1 MAGPETDQDDKTE
14 APTQR
19 RLDKARAQGQ
29 APVSQE
35 LAGFAGLLGGT
46 LALALALPATAQR
59 LAASLAGWLGTPDL
73 ALDRGFS
80 ALGAATLGNVLL
92 LVLAVGALVAA
103 PALVAHLLQTGF
115 LVSAAHMK
123 PQWSRVS
130 PAAGLKRL
138 VSPEALVAF
147 LKNLLKLAVLGVV
160 VWNVLAGDLTRLAA
174 HTTMAPEGILHAARG
189 PLLRVLAAVLVA
201 LAVLAV
207 LDLLWTRLRFT
218 RQMRMSRQD
227 LRDEHKE
234 AEGDPHLKAKLRRIR
249 EQRAKNRM
257 MAEVKNASVVVTNPT
272 HYAVALAY
280 DRAKDAAPR
289 VVAKGVDEVAARI
302 RAEADKHR
310 VPLYRN
316 PPLARA
322 LFTVDLGRAVPA
334 DQYQAV
340 AEVIAY
346 VWRLKSRVGA
356 GAGAGAGAGSAGLR

>member
-1 MAGPETDQDDKTE
+1 MAGPETDQDDRTE

-19 RLDKARAQGQ
+19 RLDKAREQGQ

-35 LAGFAGLLGGT
+35 LAGFAGLLGA
-46 LALALALPATAQR
+46 ALALVTLVPPATHR
-59 LAASLAGWLGTPDL
+59 LAASLAGWFSAPAIDRTPAML
-73 ALDRGFS
+73 ALAGETAWR
-80 ALGAATLGNVLL
+80 ALL
-92 LVLAVGALVAA
+92 LVGSVAA
-103 PALVAHLLQTGF
+103 IVAVAALAAHLLQTGL
-115 LVSAAHMK
+115 LVSTQQLR
-123 PQWSRVS
+123 PRWSKIS

-138 VSPEALVAF
+138 VSLEALFNF
-147 LKNLLKLAVLGVV
+147 LKSVLKLAVLGGVA
-160 VWNVLAGDLTRLAA
+160 WHVLAGDLAQLAA
-174 HTTMAPEGILHAARG
+174 MAERPPETILRAALE
-189 PLLRVLAAVLVA
+189 PFMRVLAAVLMA
-201 LAVLAV
+201 LAVLTA
-207 LDLLWTRLRFT
+207 LDLLVTRLRFT

-249 EQRAKNRM
+249 EQRARQRM
-257 MAEVKNASVVVTNPT
+257 MAEVKNAAVVITNPT

-289 VVAKGVDEVAARI
+289 VVAKGADAVAARI
-302 RAEADKHR
+302 RAEADKYR

-322 LFTVDLGRAVPA
+322 LFTIDLGRVVPP

-346 VWRLKSRVGA
+346 VWRLKSRA
-356 GAGAGAGAGSAGLR
+356 GAVH

>member
-19 RLDKARAQGQ
+19 RLDRARGQGQ

-35 LAGFAGLLGGT
+35 LAGFAGLIGA
-46 LALALALPATAQR
+46 ALALAMFVPLAAQR
-59 LAASLAGWLGTPDL
+59 LAASLAAWLSAPELPGL
-73 ALDRGFS
+73 QAAL
-80 ALGAATLGNVLL
+80 ALGADTLGRVLL
-92 LVLAVGALVAA
+92 LVVGVAALVAA
-103 PALVAHLLQTGF
+103 PALAAHLLQTGL
-115 LVSAAHMK
+115 LVSAAQMR
-123 PQWSRVS
+123 PQLSRIS

-138 VSPEALVAF
+138 VSPEALVGF
-147 LKNLLKLAVLGVV
+147 LKNLMKLVVLGLI
-160 VWNVLAGDLTRLAA
+160 VWHVLAGDLARLAA
-174 HTTMAPEGILHAARG
+174 AAAMPPEAILNGAHG
-189 PLLRVLAAVLVA
+189 PFLRVVAAVLAA
-201 LAVLAV
+201 LAVLTV

-227 LRDEHKE
+227 LREEHKE

-249 EQRAKNRM
+249 EQRARQRM
-257 MAEVKNASVVVTNPT
+257 MAAVKNAAVVVTNPT

-280 DRAKDAAPR
+280 DRAKDSAPR
-289 VVAKGVDEVAARI
+289 VVAKGVDAVAARI

-310 VPLYRN
+310 VPQYRN

-322 LFTVDLGRAVPA
+322 LFTVELGRAVPA

-346 VWRLKSRVGA
+346 VWRLKSRA
-356 GAGAGAGAGSAGLR
+356 GAGAGGMH

>member
-1 MAGPETDQDDKTE
+1 MAGPDADQDDKTE

-19 RLDKARAQGQ
+19 RLDKARAEGR

-35 LAGFAGLLGGT
+35 VAGFAGLLGG
-46 LALALALPATAQR
+46 ALALVAVVPAAAGR
-59 LAASLAGWLGTPDL
+59 LAGALSGWLATPDL

-80 ALGAATLGNVLL
+80 ALAAATFAQVLL
-92 LVLAVGALVAA
+92 LLLAIALMVAA
-103 PALVAHLLQTGF
+103 PALVAHLLQTGL
-115 LVSAAHMK
+115 LVSAAQLK

-138 VSPEALVAF
+138 ASPEALVAF
-147 LKNLLKLAVLGVV
+147 LKNLLKLGLLGGVV
-160 VWNVLAGDLTRLAA
+160 WRLLAGDLARLAA
-174 HTTMAPEGILHAARG
+174 HAELPPQGILDAARG
-189 PLLRVLAAVLVA
+189 PLVRVLAAVLMA
-201 LAVLAV
+201 LGVLAV

-234 AEGDPHLKAKLRRIR
+234 SEGDPHLKAKLRRIR
-249 EQRAKNRM
+249 EQRAKRRM
-257 MAEVKNASVVVTNPT
+257 LADVKTASVVVTNPT

-280 DRAKDAAPR
+280 DRSKDAAPR
-289 VVAKGVDEVAARI
+289 VVAKGVDAVAARI
-302 RAEADKHR
+302 RQEADRHR
-310 VPLYRN
+310 VPQYRN

-322 LFTVDLGRAVPA
+322 LFTVDLGRAVPP

-346 VWRLKSRVGA
+346 VWRLKSRAGAAA
-356 GAGAGAGAGSAGLR
+356 GAGGRVVR